1 MHDTESFFLFT
12 LTTSFGSWAFRLS
25 KILFSEDP
33 ATQVAHRLGTGLPNS
48 TELRRSPPLEALPD
62 IGTSKTA
69 LTVSS
74 ERQREAV
81 KTFEVV
87 LCDIS

>member
-1 MHDTESFFLFT
+1 ML
-12 LTTSFGSWAFRLS
+12 GQ
-25 KILFSEDP
+25 P

-62 IGTSKTA
+62 IGTSKTP

-74 ERQREAV
+74 ERPRETV
-81 KTFEVV
+81 KTSEVV